1 MRFRGRYFDF
11 SLVTPKDQPGC
22 LGLPV
27 HWEAMVRTVASANSD
42 CSITWASIVK
52 SALGKGPGGVAA
64 APFGGSLSPLSRT
77 VMTAAG
83 IAGSITAARPSRC
96 GIRWVRDIESVEDPS
111 SRRPRWS
118 ARNRV
123 AASSRPAVGSRP
135 VIRRIASAAR
145 SRSSAIS
152 ARSRVSA
159 SERARVSIQSPLMRN
174 NDCIGVVVVFRWA
187 QLL

>member
-1 MRFRGRYFDF
+1 MRLRGRYFDF

-27 HWEAMVRTVASANSD
+27 HWEAMVRTVASAKSD

-52 SALGKGPGGVAA
+52 SALGNGSGVAA
-64 APFGGSLSPLSRT
+64 APLAGFSAPLPRT

-83 IAGSITAARPSRC
+83 IAGSITAARPSRW
-96 GIRWVRDIESVEDPS
+96 GIRCVKDIESVEDPS
-111 SRRPRWS
+111 SSRPRCS
-118 ARNRV
+118 ARNRL

-145 SRSSAIS
+145 SRSSAMS
-152 ARSRVSA
+152 ARSRASA

-174 NDCIGVVVVFRWA
+174 SDCIGVVVVLRWA